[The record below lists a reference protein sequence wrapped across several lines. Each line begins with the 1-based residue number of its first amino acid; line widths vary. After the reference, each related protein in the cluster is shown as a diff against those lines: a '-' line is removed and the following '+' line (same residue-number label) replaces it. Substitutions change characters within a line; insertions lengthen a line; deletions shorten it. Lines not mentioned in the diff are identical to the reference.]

1 MTKKIDDKKEY
12 VDVEGIKCE
21 VKDPSKK
28 KLALF
33 CQKSLYKAI
42 SDYEG
47 SVDRW
52 IESKKSYRD
61 VLVTN
66 LIITPFVLGW
76 LKKPDPDEYLVIIG
90 SMTMS
95 ELKAKKKKDSKS
107 KKTVKETMPKSDS
120 ENK

>member
-1 MTKKIDDKKEY
+1 MAKKIDDKKEY
-12 VDVEGIKCE
+12 VEVEGIKCE

-28 KLALF
+28 ALVLF
-33 CQKSLYKAI
+33 CQKNLYKAI
-42 SDYEG
+42 SDYED

-52 IESKKSYRD
+52 IESKKAYRD

-76 LKKPDPDEYLVIIG
+76 LKRPDPDEYLVIIG
-90 SMTMS
+90 FMTMK
-95 ELKAKKKKDSKS
+95 ELKSKKKSNIKT
-107 KKTVKETMPKSDS
+107 KKTVKETVLKSDS